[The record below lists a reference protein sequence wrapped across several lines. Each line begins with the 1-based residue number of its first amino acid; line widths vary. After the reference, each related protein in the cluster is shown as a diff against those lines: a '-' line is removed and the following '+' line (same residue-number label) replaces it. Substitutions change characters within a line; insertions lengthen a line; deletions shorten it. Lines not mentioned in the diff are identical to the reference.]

1 VLKIRHYAK
10 PQIVGHHIIL
20 TKLKPMKKLFLLIFI
35 FYSGLTNAQR
45 LLGTPKSL
53 ILVYNYPNNHFYIE
67 INGVEKSKTDREN
80 VFIIDNRP
88 IQILALNKSK
98 FLKDTVLEFSSIDLM
113 KIYINWEIDY
123 IENNLFKNTNN
134 KYEFLKTKKG
144 RDIAFWT
151 YDMPTGEPEI
161 VTDST
166 RKTPTLKQMFVITR
180 TKDFIVGLNSPLF
193 GNEKY
198 DEIKEYLITNIDGL
212 VESDNEIDIYE
223 LDKQVN
229 K

>member
-1 VLKIRHYAK
+1 
-10 PQIVGHHIIL
+10 
-20 TKLKPMKKLFLLIFI
+20 M
-35 FYSGLTNAQR
+35 TNAQR